1 MKKRLA
7 ISAAALLLSGQC
19 LACIVSAAEHD
30 STYIVLL
37 EDGSVSPSDAA
48 EYITSKLPACD
59 VGYRYDTLIRGFELT
74 LPDTLAGYIASLDF
88 VDSIYEIGCYQ
99 LLETDVM
106 SGIDAVY
113 DADAMSDAGTA
124 SEDAHSD
131 ETASDTETVE
141 YTNGYTAAVES
152 ARELVG
158 LDELSSE
165 YGLTGDG
172 VIVAVI
178 DSNFDIDHPAFTGEV
193 TAEVYTEES
202 LAALLDTTRLNVN
215 NYASSEE
222 LYYNERIPFAFD
234 YSGRDSDLSGSA
246 SHGTHV
252 AGIIGANSTE
262 DNSMQGIAPEC
273 QLLFMK
279 VFSDD
284 GEAADDAAILAALE
298 DAVSLGAD
306 VINLSLGSYSG
317 SAAAKSSKTL
327 EAALKKAEE
336 AGCIVVSASGNEAT
350 SAQYSRFAYEYD
362 ISLPPADY
370 TDYGTAGYPSVS
382 EYSLAAASVDNMY
395 SFGTA
400 FGFENGSELFSY
412 TDTNLMFGLLDE
424 TFAEHF
430 GNRGIEF
437 AVVPGIGL
445 DSDYDG
451 VDVRGKL
458 ALISRGETTFAE
470 KTAVAAS
477 NGAVG
482 VIFYNNVENEIM
494 NLDLTDASLPAI
506 AISLEDGERLISDS
520 RRELRFYPSS
530 SFKVENGGLPSSF
543 SSTGVTPQLGL
554 KPDISA
560 VGGNI
565 YSAIP
570 DGYGTMS
577 GTSMASPQLAGIIA
591 LLCEYYADSADYAQ
605 TDNQQTTDIQTTDTQ
620 TTDTQATD
628 IQTIDTQTTDT
639 QTTDTQT
646 TATQTIRPQAIRT
659 LLMNSAQPL
668 LGPNGVEYS
677 PRLQGAG
684 LVNLESALE
693 REIELTYA
701 YNGKPKIELDDLIGD
716 CIYIDITLTNLT
728 DSPLDATLS
737 ASLIND
743 GYEVHEIDGEQKYF
757 SSLVS
762 VSDSKSIISA
772 GESNLN
778 RAADD
783 YAPYAFTLD
792 AHESRTVSLIIE
804 LDSDYKDMLASIF
817 TNGYFVEG
825 YIYCETAN
833 HRCSI
838 PYMGYAGDWTS
849 APILDASVY
858 TESTYQTDALSNDS
872 AISQPV
878 FGGVSIVTPVLERY
892 ITAGL
897 DIFSDDLSG
906 TNMPAADEIAF
917 SPNGDGAADYIYL
930 RADFLRNASSG
941 SMTVLDSEGKAVYT
955 SLIAPNYFIKS
966 HDYEAPVALL
976 FEWNGSDGINLR
988 YILPDGR
995 YTLRYDFTL
1004 DYLSGVTQTYTFDI
1018 WLDTVKPSVD
1028 SYSYD
1033 ADSGILTLTASDNHK
1048 PRYVKLFS
1056 DDSEDFRL
1064 IEYCPGIA
1072 EGSGFTAEF
1081 DLSEYNGD
1089 SIYVEIVDCAYNSLV
1104 DIIELGAG
1112 E

>member
-74 LPDTLAGYIASLDF
+74 LPDTLAGYIAGLDF

-113 DADAMSDAGTA
+113 GADAMSDAGTA
-124 SEDAHSD
+124 SDAARSD

-158 LDELSSE
+158 LDDLSSE

-178 DSNFDIDHPAFTGEV
+178 DSNFDIDHPAFAGE
-193 TAEVYTEES
+193 TANEVYTEES
-202 LAALLDTTRLNVN
+202 IAALLDTTRLNVN
-215 NYASSEE
+215 NYASAQE

-234 YSGRDSDLSGSA
+234 YSGRDTDLSGSA

-252 AGIIGANSTE
+252 AGIIGANPTDDS
-262 DNSMQGIAPEC
+262 SMHGIAPEC
-273 QLLFMK
+273 QLLLMK

-284 GEAADDAAILAALE
+284 GETADDAAILAALE

-317 SAAAKSSKTL
+317 SAAAKSSRTL
-327 EAALKKAEE
+327 EAALKKAED

-362 ISLPPADY
+362 VSLPPADY

-382 EYSLAAASVDNMY
+382 EYSLATASVDNMY

-400 FGFENGSELFSY
+400 FGFENGGELFSY

-430 GNRGIEF
+430 GDRGIEF

-470 KTAVAAS
+470 KTAVAAAH
-477 NGAVG
+477 GAIG
-482 VIFYNNVENEIM
+482 VIFYNNVENEAL
-494 NLDLTDASLPAI
+494 NLDLTDAVLPAI

-543 SSTGVTPQLGL
+543 SSTGATPQLGL
-554 KPDISA
+554 KPDVSA

-565 YSAIP
+565 YSTIP

-591 LLCEYYADSADYAQ
+591 LLCDYYADSADYAQ
-605 TDNQQTTDIQTTDTQ
+605 TDNQQTTDIQT
-620 TTDTQATD
+620 
-628 IQTIDTQTTDT
+628 IDTQTTDT
-639 QTTDTQT
+639 QT
-646 TATQTIRPQAIRT
+646 IHPQAIRT

-701 YNGKPKIELDDLIGD
+701 YNGKPKIELYDLIGD
-716 CIYIDITLTNLT
+716 YIYIDITLTNLT

-743 GYEVHEIDGEQKYF
+743 GYEVHEIDGDQKYF

-783 YAPYAFTLD
+783 YAPYALTLD
-792 AHESRTVSLIIE
+792 AHESRTVSLTIE
-804 LDSDYKDMLASIF
+804 LDSDYRDTLASIF

-858 TESTYQTDALSNDS
+858 TESTYQTDAPLNDS
-872 AISQPV
+872 AISQPL

-906 TNMPAADEIAF
+906 TNIPAADEIAF

-941 SMTVLDSEGKAVYT
+941 SMTVLDSEGKAVYS

-1004 DYLSGVTQTYTFDI
+1004 DYLSGSTQTYTFDVR
-1018 WLDTVKPSVD
+1018 LDTEKPSVD

-1064 IEYCPGIA
+1064 IEYCPGID

-1081 DLSEYNGD
+1081 DLSGYDGD

-1112 E
+1112 K

>member
-37 EDGSVSPSDAA
+37 EDDSVSPSDAA

-99 LLETDVM
+99 SIETEAL

-113 DADAMSDAGTA
+113 ADAGTA

-131 ETASDTETVE
+131 ETASDTDTVE
-141 YTNGYTAAVES
+141 YTNGYAAAVDS

-158 LDELSSE
+158 LDDLSSE

-178 DSNFDIDHPAFTGEV
+178 DSNFDIDHPAFAGGV
-193 TAEVYTEES
+193 TTEVYTEES
-202 LAALLDTTRLNVN
+202 IAALLDTTRLNVN
-215 NYASSEE
+215 NYASAQE

-234 YSGRDSDLSGSA
+234 YSGRDSDLTGSA

-273 QLLFMK
+273 QLLLMK

-284 GEAADDAAILAALE
+284 GETADDAAILAALE
-298 DAVSLGAD
+298 DAVSLGAN

-317 SAAAKSSKTL
+317 SAAAKSSRTL
-327 EAALKKAEE
+327 EAALKKAKE

-362 ISLPPADY
+362 VSLPPADY

-382 EYSLAAASVDNMY
+382 EYSLATASVDNMY

-437 AVVPGIGL
+437 TVVPGIGL

-451 VDVRGKL
+451 VNVRGKL

-470 KTAVAAS
+470 KTTVAAAH
-477 NGAVG
+477 GAIG
-482 VIFYNNVENEIM
+482 VIFYNNIENEAL
-494 NLDLTDASLPAI
+494 NLDLTDAVLPAI

-530 SFKVENGGLPSSF
+530 SFKVENGGLPSFF
-543 SSTGVTPQLGL
+543 SSTGATPQLGL

-591 LLCEYYADSADYAQ
+591 LLCEYNADSADYAQ
-605 TDNQQTTDIQTTDTQ
+605 TDNQQTTD
-620 TTDTQATD
+620 
-628 IQTIDTQTTDT
+628 TQTTDT
-639 QTTDTQT
+639 QT
-646 TATQTIRPQAIRT
+646 IRPQTIRT
-659 LLMNSAQPL
+659 LLMNSARPL

-701 YNGKPKIELDDLIGD
+701 YNGKPKIELYDLIGD
-716 CIYIDITLTNLT
+716 YIYIDITLTNLT

-783 YAPYAFTLD
+783 YAPYALTLD

-804 LDSDYKDMLASIF
+804 LDSDYSEKLASIF

-825 YIYCETAN
+825 YIYCETAS
-833 HRCSI
+833 RSYSI

-858 TESTYQTDALSNDS
+858 TESTYQADALSNDS

-906 TNMPAADEIAF
+906 TNIPAADEIAF

-1004 DYLSGVTQTYTFDI
+1004 DYLSGVTQTYTFDVR
-1018 WLDTVKPSVD
+1018 LDTEKPSVD

-1056 DDSEDFRL
+1056 DDSEEFKL

-1081 DLSEYNGD
+1081 DLSGYNGD

-1104 DIIELGAG
+1104 DIIRLGAG

>member
-37 EDGSVSPSDAA
+37 EDDSVSPSDAA

-99 LLETDVM
+99 SIETEAL

-113 DADAMSDAGTA
+113 ADAGTA

-131 ETASDTETVE
+131 ETASDTDTVE
-141 YTNGYTAAVES
+141 YTNGYAAAVDS

-158 LDELSSE
+158 LDDLSSE

-178 DSNFDIDHPAFTGEV
+178 DSNFDIDHPAFAGGV
-193 TAEVYTEES
+193 TTEVYTEES
-202 LAALLDTTRLNVN
+202 IAALLDTTRLNVN
-215 NYASSEE
+215 NYASAQE

-234 YSGRDSDLSGSA
+234 YSGRDSDLTGSA

-273 QLLFMK
+273 QLLLMK

-284 GEAADDAAILAALE
+284 GETADDAAILAALE

-317 SAAAKSSKTL
+317 SAAAKSSRTL
-327 EAALKKAEE
+327 EAALKKAED

-362 ISLPPADY
+362 VSLPPADY

-382 EYSLAAASVDNMY
+382 EYSLAVASVDNLY

-412 TDTNLMFGLLDE
+412 TDTNLMFGLLNE

-482 VIFYNNVENEIM
+482 VIFYNNVENEAL

-530 SFKVENGGLPSSF
+530 SFKVENGGLPSFF
-543 SSTGVTPQLGL
+543 SSTGATPQLGL

-565 YSAIP
+565 YSTIP

-605 TDNQQTTDIQTTDTQ
+605 TDNQQTTDIQT
-620 TTDTQATD
+620 
-628 IQTIDTQTTDT
+628 IDTQTTDT
-639 QTTDTQT
+639 QT
-646 TATQTIRPQAIRT
+646 IHPQAIRT

-684 LVNLESALE
+684 LVNLGSALDCE
-693 REIELTYA
+693 LELTYA
-701 YNGKPKIELDDLIGD
+701 YNGKPKIELYDLIGD
-716 CIYIDITLTNLT
+716 HIRIDIALTNLT
-728 DSPLDATLS
+728 DAPLDVALS

-743 GYEVHEIDGEQKYF
+743 GYEAHEIDGELKYF

-762 VSDSKSIISA
+762 TPDSKSIISV
-772 GESNLN
+772 GQESNLN
-778 RAADD
+778 RSADN
-783 YAPYAFTLD
+783 YAPYSLTLE
-792 AHESRTVSLIIE
+792 AHESRTVSLTIE
-804 LDSDYKDMLASIF
+804 LDSDYSEKLASIF

-825 YIYCETAN
+825 YIYCETAS
-833 HRCSI
+833 HSYSI

-858 TESTYQTDALSNDS
+858 TESTYQADAPSNES

-906 TNMPAADEIAF
+906 TNIPAADEIAF

-1004 DYLSGVTQTYTFDI
+1004 DYLSGSTQTYTFDI
-1018 WLDTVKPSVD
+1018 RLDTEKPSVD

-1081 DLSEYNGD
+1081 DLSGYDGD

-1104 DIIELGAG
+1104 DIIELGAS

>member
-88 VDSIYEIGCYQ
+88 VDSIYEIGSYQ
-99 LLETDVM
+99 TLENDAM

-113 DADAMSDAGTA
+113 GADAISDADAASDAVR
-124 SEDAHSD
+124 SD

-158 LDELSSE
+158 LDDELSSE

-178 DSNFDIDHPAFTGEV
+178 DSNFDIDHPAFAGGV
-193 TAEVYTEES
+193 TTEVYTEES

-215 NYASSEE
+215 NYASAQE

-234 YSGRDSDLSGSA
+234 YSGRDTDLTGSA

-252 AGIIGANSTE
+252 AGIIGANPTG
-262 DNSMQGIAPEC
+262 DNSMRGIAPEC

-336 AGCIVVSASGNEAT
+336 AGCIIVSASGNEAT

-362 ISLPPADY
+362 VSLPPADY

-400 FGFENGSELFSY
+400 FGFENGGELFSY
-412 TDTNLMFGLLDE
+412 TDTNLMFGLLDK

-430 GNRGIEF
+430 GDRGIEF

-451 VDVRGKL
+451 VNVRGKL

-470 KTAVAAS
+470 KTAVAAAH
-477 NGAVG
+477 GAIG
-482 VIFYNNVENEIM
+482 VIFYNNVENELM
-494 NLDLTDASLPAI
+494 NLDLTDALLPAI

-591 LLCEYYADSADYAQ
+591 LLCEYYSGLPVGGTAA
-605 TDNQQTTDIQTTDTQ
+605 DTQ
-620 TTDTQATD
+620 SDNAQSAGTSAADTQSDNARSAGML
-628 IQTIDTQTTDT
+628 
-639 QTTDTQT
+639 
-646 TATQTIRPQAIRT
+646 TANTEKSRPQAIRT

-701 YNGKPKIELDDLIGD
+701 YNGKPKIELYDLIGD
-716 CIYIDITLTNLT
+716 YIYIDITLTNLT

-762 VSDSKSIISA
+762 VSDSKSIIST

-783 YAPYAFTLD
+783 YAPYALTLD
-792 AHESRTVSLIIE
+792 AHESRTVSLTIE
-804 LDSDYKDMLASIF
+804 LDSDYSEKLASIF

-825 YIYCETAN
+825 YIYCETAS
-833 HRCSI
+833 RSYSI

-878 FGGVSIVTPVLERY
+878 FGGVSIVTPVLGRY
-892 ITAGL
+892 LTAGL

-906 TNMPAADEIAF
+906 TNIPAADEIAF

-1004 DYLSGVTQTYTFDI
+1004 DYLSGSTQTYTFDVR
-1018 WLDTVKPSVD
+1018 LDTEKPSVD

-1081 DLSEYNGD
+1081 DLSGYDGD

-1104 DIIELGAG
+1104 DIIELGAS

>member
-7 ISAAALLLSGQC
+7 ISAAALLISGQC

-48 EYITSKLPACD
+48 EYITSKLPTCD

-88 VDSIYEIGCYQ
+88 VDSIYEIGSYQ
-99 LLETDVM
+99 TLETDAM

-113 DADAMSDAGTA
+113 GADAMSDAGTA
-124 SEDAHSD
+124 SDAARSD

-158 LDELSSE
+158 LDDLSSE

-172 VIVAVI
+172 VLVAVI
-178 DSNFDIDHPAFTGEV
+178 DSNFDIDHPAFAGE
-193 TAEVYTEES
+193 TATEVYTEES
-202 LAALLDTTRLNVN
+202 IAALLDTTRLNVN

-222 LYYNERIPFAFD
+222 LYYKERIPFAFD
-234 YSGRDSDLSGSA
+234 YSGRDTDLSGSA

-252 AGIIGANSTE
+252 AGIIGANPTDDS
-262 DNSMQGIAPEC
+262 SMQGIAPEC
-273 QLLFMK
+273 QLLLMK

-284 GEAADDAAILAALE
+284 GETADDAAILAALE

-317 SAAAKSSKTL
+317 SAAAKSSRTL
-327 EAALKKAEE
+327 EAALKKAED
-336 AGCIVVSASGNEAT
+336 AGCAVVSASGNEAT

-362 ISLPPADY
+362 VSLPPADY

-382 EYSLAAASVDNMY
+382 EYSLATASVDNMY

-400 FGFENGSELFSY
+400 FGFENGGELFSY
-412 TDTNLMFGLLDE
+412 TDTNLMFSLLDE

-506 AISLEDGERLISDS
+506 AISLEDGERLIEDS

-530 SFKVENGGLPSSF
+530 SFKVENGGLPSFF
-543 SSTGVTPQLGL
+543 SSTGATPQLGL

-605 TDNQQTTDIQTTDTQ
+605 TDNQQTTDIQATDTQ

-628 IQTIDTQTTDT
+628 TQTTDT
-639 QTTDTQT
+639 QTTDTH
-646 TATQTIRPQAIRT
+646 ATDTQMIHPQMIRT

-668 LGPNGVEYS
+668 LGPDGVEYS

-684 LVNLESALE
+684 LVNLGSALDCE
-693 REIELTYA
+693 LELTYA
-701 YNGKPKIELDDLIGD
+701 YNGKPKIELYDLIGD
-716 CIYIDITLTNLT
+716 HIRIDIALTNLT
-728 DSPLDATLS
+728 DAPLDVALS

-743 GYEVHEIDGEQKYF
+743 GYEAHEIDGELKYF

-762 VSDSKSIISA
+762 TPDSKSIISV
-772 GESNLN
+772 GQESNLN
-778 RAADD
+778 RSADN
-783 YAPYAFTLD
+783 YAPYALTLD
-792 AHESRTVSLIIE
+792 AHESRTVSLTIE
-804 LDSDYKDMLASIF
+804 LDSDYSEKLASIF

-858 TESTYQTDALSNDS
+858 TESTYQADAPSNES

-906 TNMPAADEIAF
+906 TNIPAADEIAF

-955 SLIAPNYFIKS
+955 SLAAPNYFIKS

-1018 WLDTVKPSVD
+1018 RLDTEKPSVD

-1064 IEYCPGIA
+1064 IEYCPGID
-1072 EGSGFTAEF
+1072 EGSSFTAEF
-1081 DLSEYNGD
+1081 DLSGYDGD

-1104 DIIELGAG
+1104 DIIELGVS

>member
-88 VDSIYEIGCYQ
+88 VDSIYEIGSYQ
-99 LLETDVM
+99 TLENDAM

-113 DADAMSDAGTA
+113 GADAISDSDAVR
-124 SEDAHSD
+124 SD

-158 LDELSSE
+158 LDDELSSE

-178 DSNFDIDHPAFTGEV
+178 DSNFDIDHPAFAGE
-193 TAEVYTEES
+193 TATEVYTEES

-215 NYASSEE
+215 NYASAQE

-234 YSGRDSDLSGSA
+234 YSGRDTDLTGSA

-252 AGIIGANSTE
+252 VGIIGANSTE

-273 QLLFMK
+273 QLLLMK

-362 ISLPPADY
+362 VSLPPADY

-382 EYSLAAASVDNMY
+382 EYSLAVASVDNMY

-400 FGFENGSELFSY
+400 FGFENGGELFSY
-412 TDTNLMFGLLDE
+412 TDTNLMFGLLDK

-430 GNRGIEF
+430 GDRGIEF

-451 VDVRGKL
+451 VNVRGKL

-470 KTAVAAS
+470 KTAVAAAH
-477 NGAVG
+477 GAIG
-482 VIFYNNVENEIM
+482 VIFYNNVENELM
-494 NLDLTDASLPAI
+494 NLDLTDALLPAI

-591 LLCEYYADSADYAQ
+591 LLCEYNADSADYAQ
-605 TDNQQTTDIQTTDTQ
+605 TDNQQTTDT
-620 TTDTQATD
+620 
-628 IQTIDTQTTDT
+628 QTIDTQTTDT
-639 QTTDTQT
+639 QTIHPQT
-646 TATQTIRPQAIRT
+646 IRT

-668 LGPNGVEYS
+668 LGPDGVEYS

-684 LVNLESALE
+684 LVNLGSALDCE
-693 REIELTYA
+693 LELTYA
-701 YNGKPKIELDDLIGD
+701 YNGKPKIELYDLIGD
-716 CIYIDITLTNLT
+716 HIRIDIALTNLT
-728 DSPLDATLS
+728 DAPLDIALS

-743 GYEVHEIDGEQKYF
+743 GYEAHEIDGELKYF

-762 VSDSKSIISA
+762 TPDSKSIISV
-772 GESNLN
+772 GQESNLN
-778 RAADD
+778 RSADN
-783 YAPYAFTLD
+783 YAPYSLTLE
-792 AHESRTVSLIIE
+792 AHESRTVSLTIE
-804 LDSDYKDMLASIF
+804 LDSDYSEKLASIF

-825 YIYCETAN
+825 YIYCETAS
-833 HRCSI
+833 HSYSI

-858 TESTYQTDALSNDS
+858 TESTYQADAPSNES
-872 AISQPV
+872 AISQPL

-906 TNMPAADEIAF
+906 TNIPAADEIAF

-930 RADFLRNASSG
+930 RADLLRNASSG

-955 SLIAPNYFIKS
+955 SLAAPNYFIKS

-988 YILPDGR
+988 YILPDGK
-995 YTLRYDFTL
+995 YTLRCDFTL
-1004 DYLSGVTQTYTFDI
+1004 DYRSGSTQTYTFDVR
-1018 WLDTVKPSVD
+1018 LDTEKPSVD
-1028 SYSYD
+1028 SYAYD

-1056 DDSEDFRL
+1056 DDSEDFKL
-1064 IEYCPGIA
+1064 IEYCPGID

-1081 DLSEYNGD
+1081 DLSEYDGD

-1104 DIIELGAG
+1104 DIIRLGA
-1112 E
+1112 EE

>member
-48 EYITSKLPACD
+48 EYITSKLPTCD

-99 LLETDVM
+99 TLETDVM

-113 DADAMSDAGTA
+113 GADAMSDAGTA

-131 ETASDTETVE
+131 ETASATETVE
-141 YTNGYTAAVES
+141 YTNGYTAAVDS

-158 LDELSSE
+158 LDDLSSE
-165 YGLTGDG
+165 YELTGDG

-178 DSNFDIDHPAFTGEV
+178 DSNFDIDHPAFAGEV
-193 TAEVYTEES
+193 TTEVYTEES

-234 YSGRDSDLSGSA
+234 YSGRDSDLTGSA

-273 QLLFMK
+273 QLLLMK

-284 GEAADDAAILAALE
+284 GETADDAAILAALE

-327 EAALKKAEE
+327 ETVLKKAEE

-362 ISLPPADY
+362 VSLPPADY

-506 AISLEDGERLISDS
+506 AISLEDGELLIEDS

-530 SFKVENGGLPSSF
+530 SFKVENGGLPSFF
-543 SSTGVTPQLGL
+543 SSTGATPQLGL
-554 KPDISA
+554 KPDVSA

-565 YSAIP
+565 YSTIP

-620 TTDTQATD
+620 ATD
-628 IQTIDTQTTDT
+628 SQTIH
-639 QTTDTQT
+639 
-646 TATQTIRPQAIRT
+646 PQAIRT

-668 LGPNGVEYS
+668 LGTDGVEYS

-684 LVNLESALE
+684 LVNLESALDCE
-693 REIELTYA
+693 LELTYA
-701 YNGKPKIELDDLIGD
+701 YNGKPKIELYDLIGD
-716 CIYIDITLTNLT
+716 RICIDIALTNLT
-728 DSPLDATLS
+728 DAPLDATLS

-762 VSDSKSIISA
+762 TPDSESKISA

-783 YAPYAFTLD
+783 YAPYALTLD
-792 AHESRTVSLIIE
+792 AHESRTVSLTIE
-804 LDSDYKDMLASIF
+804 LDSDYSEKLASIF

-825 YIYCETAN
+825 YIYCETAS
-833 HRCSI
+833 RSCSI

-872 AISQPV
+872 AISQPI
-878 FGGVSIVTPVLERY
+878 FGGVSIVTPVLGRY
-892 ITAGL
+892 LTAGL

-906 TNMPAADEIAF
+906 TNIPAADEIAF

-1018 WLDTVKPSVD
+1018 RLDTEKPSVD

-1056 DDSEDFRL
+1056 DDSEEFKL

-1081 DLSEYNGD
+1081 DLSEYDGD

-1104 DIIELGAG
+1104 DIIELGAS